1 VKVKVTPCGIP
12 AKIGTM
18 GCAEPQDARL
28 KEIVRRLAVAYQPE
42 CIYLFGS
49 HALSEAN
56 ADSDFDLAV
65 VLPDHAPADLRGSR
79 IAYQVLRGTGTAA
92 DIVVF
97 TRSSRQ
103 PSGRPIL
110 LPATVR
116 REGTPNMRRSKSISS
131 S

>member
-1 VKVKVTPCGIP
+1 
-12 AKIGTM
+12 
-18 GCAEPQDARL
+18 
-28 KEIVRRLAVAYQPE
+28 LAVAYQPE
-42 CIYLFGS
+42 CIYLFGA
-49 HALSEAN
+49 HARGEAN

-97 TRSSRQ
+97 TRSSFDSRLSV
-103 PSGRPIL
+103 PSS

-116 REGTPNMRRSKSISS
+116 REGTLLYAA
-131 S
+131 